1 MDVRN
6 WHSLRSILVCT
17 SALLFSSLCC
27 AAAAAWPAF
36 PNVVYT
42 DPEHTSTIGDI
53 QFTECRVSYP
63 GKSHFRFLDCGSL
76 EVPENYAKPS
86 GKKITLFVGKIK
98 AKGKKPMEDAFV
110 PISGGPGSAA
120 SEGYLFPG
128 QGFDKINLNRDIYI
142 IDQRG
147 TGKSNKLICLDD
159 VDKNLHAHEQNREK
173 TKQLVGQCLEELE
186 GDPSQYTTSVAVRDL
201 EAVRLALG
209 LGAWNLYGASYG
221 TRVAQHYLRMYPE
234 STRSVILDAVAY
246 PQLNLGYDIAIQ
258 SQRALDDMITRCE
271 KVESCKQAFP
281 QLKQGITSLFEQLN
295 ENPIEL
301 KVENFGSGKPEAF
314 TLYKTHL
321 LMLIRMSLYA
331 PEVMAVLPLLLHE
344 AYANNNFSPLARSA
358 FKTEKTMG
366 DMLSIGMHNS
376 VVCSEDMAFF
386 ALRDG
391 DRQRLAGTYIG
402 EHLLDTLLDTC
413 AIWPTGPVDRNF
425 KLPVES
431 NKPVLLLSGSAD
443 PITPPEYAVKA
454 AEKLTNSRHLIA
466 EGMGHGLAAKGCMPT
481 QMAKFLDAASS
492 KELDIECLDRL
503 EPAPF
508 FIDFNGPT
516 P

>member
-1 MDVRN
+1 
-6 WHSLRSILVCT
+6 
-17 SALLFSSLCC
+17 
-27 AAAAAWPAF
+27 
-36 PNVVYT
+36 
-42 DPEHTSTIGDI
+42 
-53 QFTECRVSYP
+53 
-63 GKSHFRFLDCGSL
+63 
-76 EVPENYAKPS
+76 
-86 GKKITLFVGKIK
+86 
-98 AKGKKPMEDAFV
+98 
-110 PISGGPGSAA
+110 
-120 SEGYLFPG
+120 
-128 QGFDKINLNRDIYI
+128 
-142 IDQRG
+142 
-147 TGKSNKLICLDD
+147 
-159 VDKNLHAHEQNREK
+159 
-173 TKQLVGQCLEELE
+173 
-186 GDPSQYTTSVAVRDL
+186 
-201 EAVRLALG
+201 
-209 LGAWNLYGASYG
+209 
-221 TRVAQHYLRMYPE
+221 
-234 STRSVILDAVAY
+234 
-246 PQLNLGYDIAIQ
+246 
-258 SQRALDDMITRCE
+258 
-271 KVESCKQAFP
+271 
-281 QLKQGITSLFEQLN
+281 
-295 ENPIEL
+295 
-301 KVENFGSGKPEAF
+301 
-314 TLYKTHL
+314 
-321 LMLIRMSLYA
+321 MLIRMSLYA

-386 ALRDG
+386 ALKDG